1 LLKKKVKLLK
11 RAKDISL
18 TLSKLG
24 FYNVYEYFKLLFGL
38 EVDESAKPQKIR
50 EALEKL
56 GPSFIK
62 LGQVLSTRP
71 DIVPQIIIKELIKL
85 QDRVSPIEFSQ
96 IMEILRKNYGDRLED
111 IFEYIDPNPLASA
124 SISQVHIGYLK
135 NGQKVAI
142 KVKRPNLEELINL
155 DAELMLMI
163 VSFLEKHF
171 KQVKELNLKGAIIQ
185 FKKTTLKEAD
195 FSIEAQTMKI
205 FRENFKNVKYFYIP
219 KVFDEIST
227 KEILVMEFIE
237 GVKISQVDKLKEMN
251 IDTKDL
257 AIKLTDAFFK
267 MVFKD
272 GFYHADPHP
281 GNILVMKDGRI
292 CLLDY
297 GMVARLSSEERMAFN
312 DYIVA
317 VLTFDLN
324 LAMNFYEKLNMI
336 TPRTDIEQL
345 KRDLETFIEKYYN
358 KKLEEIDLRD
368 LVLDVIDIVKENN
381 LRLPTGISY
390 LGKTAINLEGTVR
403 TIDPSYNPTQ
413 RLRIFIQQSWQEL
426 LKERLKELRT
436 ISQNIY
442 YAPSKME
449 NLYRQIIR
457 ERLTFQILFK
467 EGEDYLEFFRN
478 QVNKLVYAILSGL
491 LFISS
496 ALFYLVDK
504 DTFGNGLFIMA
515 FIIFVMF
522 LNKVFRF

>member
-1 LLKKKVKLLK
+1 MIKKKIKLIK
-11 RAKDISL
+11 RAKEISL

-24 FYNVYEYFKLLFGL
+24 FYNIYEYFKLLFGL
-38 EVDESAKPQKIR
+38 EVDEETKPQKIR

-71 DIVPQIIIKELIKL
+71 DIIPQEIIKELIKL
-85 QDRVSPIEFSQ
+85 QDKVKPIDYTE
-96 IMEILRKNYGDRLED
+96 IEKILRKNYGNKLEE
-111 IFEYIDPNPLASA
+111 IFSYINPEPLASA

-135 NGQKVAI
+135 DGSKVAI
-142 KVKRPNLEELINL
+142 KIKRPHLEELINL
-155 DAELMLMI
+155 DAELMLKI
-163 VSFLEKHF
+163 ISFLEKHS
-171 KQVKELNLKGAIIQ
+171 KLVKELNLKGAINQ

-195 FSIEAQTMKI
+195 FSIEAQNMKI
-205 FRENFKNVKYFYIP
+205 FRENFKNIKYFCIP
-219 KVFDEIST
+219 KVYEEFST

-237 GVKISQVDKLKEMN
+237 GIKISETEKLKELN
-251 IDTKDL
+251 IDTKKL

-281 GNILVMKDGRI
+281 GNILIKEDGRI

-297 GMVARLSSEERMAFN
+297 GMVARLTSEEKLAFN

-358 KKLEEIDLRD
+358 KKLEDIDLRE
-368 LVLDVIDIVKENN
+368 LVLDVIDIVKENK
-381 LRLPTGISY
+381 LRLPTGIAY
-390 LGKTAINLEGTVR
+390 LGKTAINLEGTIR
-403 TIDPSYNPTQ
+403 TIDPSYNPTK

-426 LKERLKELRT
+426 LKERLKEIKN
-436 ISQNIY
+436 ISQTIY
-442 YAPSKME
+442 YSPFKLE
-449 NLYRQIIR
+449 NLYKQIIR
-457 ERLTFQILFK
+457 ERLTIQILFK
-467 EGEDYLEFFRN
+467 EIDEHVEFLKN
-478 QVNKLVYAILSGL
+478 QTNKVVYAIFSIGL
-491 LFISS
+491 LISS
-496 ALFYLVDK
+496 SLFFLTNK
-504 DTFGNGLFIMA
+504 ETIGNILLFLS
-515 FIIFVMF
+515 IIFMIISF
-522 LNKVFRF
+522 YKLIRF